1 MLRNDLITLLGEK
14 NNDNVAVRIGG
25 ALVDI
30 DGVAP
35 SAGNIELVLDPD
47 DLSAALRTMAP
58 PDEAV
63 RP

>member
-1 MLRNDLITLLGEK
+1 MLRNELTTLLGEK

-25 ALVDI
+25 APVDV
-30 DGVAP
+30 DGVAL
-35 SAGNIELVLDPD
+35 SGENIALRLDPD
-47 DLSAALRTMAP
+47 GLAAALRTMAP